1 MTEPSDTDLMAELAR
16 GDVAALAPLITRHQ
30 PRVLSLAYRMLG
42 RWDQAEDVG
51 QEAFLRVVR
60 AAGSYRPTAQF
71 TTWLYRIVV
80 NLCLDAKRRSARDPG
95 ELAES
100 VAAASGDNPQ
110 ACYAFFN
117 DRQGQSG
124 GDSRGEQRPAHF
136 PVSAW
141 SSAAQEA
148 DGLAQQVATTR
159 LFGEDVEL
167 NVSQLEAPLQNAG
180 AAAIVEQMGIGAGLE
195 QLGGVGQDFEPIRS
209 GEFWAGLG

>member
-110 ACYAFFN
+110 ADAEAREQAAFIRGAVDSLS
-117 DRQGQSG
+117 DRQRTVVILHRYHGLSHQEVAEATGWS
-124 GDSRGEQRPAHF
+124 
-136 PVSAW
+136 VSA
-141 SSAAQEA
+141 
-148 DGLAQQVATTR
+148 
-159 LFGEDVEL
+159 VESL
-167 NVSQLEAPLQNAG
+167 LVRAYANLRKSL
-180 AAAIVEQMGIGAGLE
+180 AGLE
-195 QLGGVGQDFEPIRS
+195 KE
-209 GEFWAGLG
+209 